1 MSISQ
6 LTSTVLLL
14 SGLATA
20 AKYEEYIL
28 APRSRTL
35 YPEKVHGFNGSIS
48 GTDSLIGSAGGEA
61 VFDGISAVTYDFG
74 KNIAGLVSL
83 QIGDVDEDQFIGLTY
98 SESSLWIS
106 NISCDATEDAGMD
119 EPYWFQPTEGGNYTT
134 DEDHVRGGFRY
145 LTLVHNTTGSIA
157 VESISVHFTAM
168 PHYADDQIAN
178 YTGYFHCDDELL
190 NRIWYAGA
198 YTNQLCTVRTPSDWL
213 RALQK
218 LLRIH
223 CRSPAHIRESC
234 PLRIVRNLTNDYTRS
249 TQRLATRSCILN
261 SGPT

>member
-1 MSISQ
+1 VLWSSQMKRYKYRSTSLVQSSVLVTILCPDDCLKMPFPQ
-6 LTSTVLLL
+6 LTSAVLLL
-14 SGLATA
+14 CGVATA

-35 YPEKVHGFNGSIS
+35 YPANVHGFNGSIT

-98 SESSLWIS
+98 TESSLWIS

-119 EPYWFQPTEGGNYTT
+119 EPYWFQPSDGGSYST

-145 LTLVHNTTGSIA
+145 LTLVHNTTGSIT
-157 VESISVHFTAM
+157 VEKISVEFTAM
-168 PHYADDQIAN
+168 PHYVDDQIAN

-198 YTNQLCTVRTPSDWL
+198 YTNQLCTVCYEQFTSF
-213 RALQK
+213 
-218 LLRIH
+218 
-223 CRSPAHIRESC
+223 
-234 PLRIVRNLTNDYTRS
+234 YTYGN
-249 TQRLATRSCILN
+249 T
-261 SGPT
+261 G

>member
-1 MSISQ
+1 MIHVILTRAGGSAEEGYEPWSSHMQRYKYQWPSSVHSLVLITALASGIFVKMSFSQ
-6 LTSTVLLL
+6 LTSAVVLL
-14 SGLATA
+14 SGVATA

-35 YPEKVHGFNGSIS
+35 YPAKVHGFNGSIS
-48 GTDSLIGSAGGEA
+48 GTDSLLGSAGGEA
-61 VFDGISAVTYDFG
+61 VFDGVSAVTYDFG

-119 EPYWFQPTEGGNYTT
+119 EPYWFQPTKGGNYAT

-198 YTNQLCTVRTPSDWL
+198 YTNQLCTVSY
-213 RALQK
+213 
-218 LLRIH
+218 
-223 CRSPAHIRESC
+223 S
-234 PLRIVRNLTNDYTRS
+234 V
-249 TQRLATRSCILN
+249 
-261 SGPT
+261 

>member
-1 MSISQ
+1 MSFSQ
-6 LTSTVLLL
+6 LTSAVLLL
-14 SGLATA
+14 SGAATA

-35 YPEKVHGFNGSIS
+35 YPTKVHGFNGTIS
-48 GTDSLIGSAGGEA
+48 GTDSLIGSAGGQA
-61 VFDGISAVTYDFG
+61 VFDGVSAVTYDFG

-145 LTLVHNTTGSIA
+145 LTLVHNTTGNIA

-168 PHYADDQIAN
+168 PHYADDQIAT

-198 YTNQLCTVRTPSDWL
+198 YTNQLCTVSYPMLT
-213 RALQK
+213 
-218 LLRIH
+218 
-223 CRSPAHIRESC
+223 IRSC
-234 PLRIVRNLTNDYTRS
+234 PKD
-249 TQRLATRSCILN
+249 SCVHTGDLMPINRKDRPLWPFKN
-261 SGPT
+261 